1 MLNPVKI
8 RQWAE
13 GKYPGLI
20 DAHFRGETMFPLEVT
35 RFGRTDPNETAGEI
49 DRQIRQLL
57 DGSVEIVC
65 PDLPAIARPKS
76 RPGYSVALEL
86 SRMRRHGEQPLP
98 TRVWFETLDDFLA
111 FLGKKGEWLQLL
123 NDVAALDAAG
133 MASAT
138 WARQN
143 ARALLVR
150 ISAGEGK
157 ALALAL
163 AALQARPLPDCF
175 AREIALPGI
184 SGKFI
189 EERLQLIAEILRDIG
204 SAAWQPGENAH
215 LQLGLRQTRRLLR
228 LMVLDGNRVDY
239 GVSQQSL
246 RQLPAGT
253 DRLLIVENLRTF
265 LTLPPLRGILALYG
279 EGHAV
284 QTLSDLSWM
293 RSVPVHYWGDLDP
306 TGFAILNSLR
316 RICPQVSSVMMD
328 AETLNAHTSLLT
340 SAAKLKKTHFDLLTP
355 NERTAAAFVQDH
367 GQGIEQEKIPTG
379 HAHRILCVHCVSNV

>member
-1 MLNPVKI
+1 MLNPAKI

-13 GKYPGLI
+13 GKYLGLI
-20 DAHFRGETMFPLEVT
+20 DAHFRNENVFPLEVT

-49 DRQIRQLL
+49 DHQIRQLL

-76 RPGYSVALEL
+76 HPGYSVCLEL

-98 TRVWFETLDDFLA
+98 TRVWFETSDDFLA

-133 MASAT
+133 LASAS

-150 ISAGEGK
+150 ISPGEGK

-163 AALQARPLPDCF
+163 SALQARPYPGCF

-189 EERLQLIAEILRDIG
+189 EEHLQLIAEVLRDIG
-204 SAAWQPGENAH
+204 SPAWQSGENAH
-215 LQLGLRQTRRLLR
+215 LQLGLRQTSRLLR
-228 LMVLDGNRVDY
+228 LMVLDDNRGDY
-239 GVSQQSL
+239 GVSQQFF
-246 RQLPAGT
+246 RQLPPGT
-253 DRLLIVENLRTF
+253 NRLLIVENLRTF
-265 LTLPPLRGILALYG
+265 LTLPPLQGVLALYG

-284 QTLSDLSWM
+284 QTLSDLPWV

-316 RICPQVSSVMMD
+316 RICPQAFSVMMD
-328 AETLNAHTSLLT
+328 VETLNAHTSLLT
-340 SAAKLKKTHFDLLTP
+340 SAAKLKKPHFDLLTP
-355 NERTAAAFVQDH
+355 YERQAAAFVQDH
-367 GQGIEQEKIPTG
+367 GQGIEQEKIPIDQ
-379 HAHRILCVHCVSNV
+379 ALKILRMHCVPNT